1 MGRGGGGELNRPRE
15 KKGKNERKLGR
26 EVPSPFPS
34 LVAACIFPRQIFARA
49 LLSSRMEQASKVVTA
64 IILIDIA

>member
-1 MGRGGGGELNRPRE
+1 MVKREVQVVGVGRGGRLKSYAE
-15 KKGKNERKLGR
+15 KKKEKNEGRLGR

-49 LLSSRMEQASKVVTA
+49 LLS
-64 IILIDIA
+64 